1 MNGSHLLWLNGR
13 SSAWVPRKSNAKTTK
28 GKWTRLPLQ
37 FCCRDTLIHRNGN
50 VEQKITQDIVRANMD
65 RILRWIKKNKIAS
78 IAISVA
84 GILFLQY
91 LALPNN
97 SLQSLRKNNPGKT
110 AMMAQREDEAAESG
124 KKFLIQQNWVP
135 LSRISKHLVNAVI
148 VSEDGMFYEHE
159 GVDWYEVGESIEKNF
174 EKGKAARGGSTISQ
188 QLSKNLYLSTSK
200 DPIRKLKELIITL
213 RMERMLSKRRILE
226 IYLNA
231 IEWGDGVFGAEAA
244 SKRYFGK
251 SASQLTREEAA
262 QMAAVI
268 PSPRKHQ
275 PNVLS
280 KYVARR
286 SSIILSRMSARG
298 M

>member
-1 MNGSHLLWLNGR
+1 MNILPQYKDAALNFYR
-13 SSAWVPRKSNAKTTK
+13 SLKEWVKNNKLRA
-28 GKWTRLPLQ
+28 
-37 FCCRDTLIHRNGN
+37 LIG
-50 VEQKITQDIVRANMD
+50 A
-65 RILRWIKKNKIAS
+65 
-78 IAISVA
+78 VA

-110 AMMAQREDEAAESG
+110 AMMVQREQEAAESE
-124 KKFLIQQNWVP
+124 KKFEIQQQWVP
-135 LSRISKHLVNAVI
+135 LSRISRHLINAVI

-200 DPIRKLKELIITL
+200 DPVRKLKELVITL
-213 RMERMLSKRRILE
+213 RMERSLSKRRILE
-226 IYLNA
+226 IYLNV
-231 IEWGDGVFGAEAA
+231 IEWGNGVFGAEAA
-244 SKRYFGK
+244 AKKYFGK

-275 PNVLS
+275 PNAMT